1 MSILQLERPKV
12 FRDVKEAPILLLFL
26 ILFSDIAFNWLYVNV
41 LKQAFSIPSIYT
53 NGLISPLHV
62 LSMLKIAFIV
72 GGIIFWIARFRLYHL
87 GMAWKNIKMG
97 ILTTFFLWSMLQ
109 ITQII
114 YNYLTQGRI
123 GFLNDS
129 NQEHLLLVLG
139 TFAIY
144 IISKALFDE
153 ITYRGLLLPQ
163 FHLKLQRY
171 LNLPDHVTLALALFV
186 SQAFYIII
194 QLPILTSGDTTEIS
208 SALTFTSVFF
218 LSILTALIYLRT
230 KNLYIAIGL
239 HTLWFNPA
247 FLVTPSVPHTF
258 VLVIFAIGFI
268 LLWPLL
274 PNSPSLMTTWPLQI
288 RQRT

>member
-1 MSILQLERPKV
+1 MSILQLEKPKV

-41 LKQAFSIPSIYT
+41 LQQAFSVPSYYT
-53 NGLISPLHV
+53 GGLISPLHV
-62 LSMLKIAFIV
+62 LSFLKTAFV
-72 GGIIFWIARFRLYHL
+72 VAGIIFWIARFRPFHL

-97 ILTTFFLWSMLQ
+97 LLTTFFFWSMLQ
-109 ITQII
+109 ITQIT
-114 YNYLTQGRI
+114 YNYLSQGRI
-123 GFLNDS
+123 GFLNGW
-129 NQEHLLLVLG
+129 NQEHLILVLG
-139 TFAIY
+139 TFVVY
-144 IISKALFDE
+144 TLTKALFDE
-153 ITYRGLLLPQ
+153 ITYRGLLMPQ

-171 LNLPDHVTLALALFV
+171 LNLPDHVTLALALFL

-194 QLPILTSGDTTEIS
+194 QLPILNAGDTTEIS

-218 LSILTALIYLRT
+218 LSILNALIYLRT

-247 FLVTPSVPHTF
+247 FIVTPSVPHTF

-268 LLWPLL
+268 LLWPIL

-288 RQRT
+288 RQRS